1 MGECFPIVPVQM
13 GVAFPSL
20 SLSVALSL
28 KPTHIE
34 LKYFRDAVQSI
45 ESPHRDKR
53 GASKVANEVLK
64 KGGEVASD
72 VSGEMRGFD
81 FEGMR
86 FGVKAWRASASDARE
101 HGSPAVP
108 IVLVHGFAQQA
119 STWDDTARL
128 LANAGAE
135 CFGFELAGHGAGA
148 CSAGGDPAERPDFF
162 DLCFQARALLAFCR
176 VVARDA
182 GVAPVLVGYSMG
194 GRVALQAAC
203 LAADDLRDGGELNRI
218 SLRSSAAFASR
229 NRACHLDAAAGDLRD
244 GDQFDRIS
252 LRSFAAFAPCGRT
265 GRLDMAESGQWDT
278 AATPVGDAARISVA
292 APFSALVLESAG
304 TGPADDAA
312 REALRERNFA
322 WAARVRDEGVSAFM
336 DWWAGLPLFES
347 QRNLANDQQERLRA
361 GRLANDAESLALS
374 FERAGAHVMP
384 SKQETVRALCEL
396 SRRGI
401 PVSYLAGELDAKY
414 CKVLADLQAE
424 SQGAVSCRVV
434 PAAGHSI
441 HLEQSEAFNA
451 ILEEVV
457 ESCTPKPAAP

>member
-45 ESPHRDKR
+45 ESSHRDER
-53 GASKVANEVLK
+53 GASKVSNEVLK
-64 KGGEVASD
+64 KGGEVASE
-72 VSGEMRGFD
+72 VSGDTRSFD

-101 HGSPAVP
+101 GGASAVP

-119 STWDDTARL
+119 STWDYAARL
-128 LANAGAE
+128 LANAGVE

-162 DLCFQARALLAFCR
+162 DLCFQARALLAFCG
-176 VVARDA
+176 VVARDV

-194 GRVALQAAC
+194 GRVVLQAAC
-203 LAADDLRDGGELNRI
+203 LVAGDLRDGEFGRAALG
-218 SLRSSAAFASR
+218 SSAAFASR
-229 NRACHLDAAAGDLRD
+229 NRACYLDAAAGDLRD
-244 GDQFDRIS
+244 GDQLDRIS
-252 LRSFAAFAPCGRT
+252 LRSSAAFAPCGRDR
-265 GRLDMAESGQWDT
+265 RLDAI
-278 AATPVGDAARISVA
+278 AALI
-292 APFSALVLESAG
+292 LESAG
-304 TGPADDAA
+304 LGPVDDAA

-336 DWWAGLPLFES
+336 DWWTGLPLFES
-347 QRNLANDQQERLRA
+347 QRNLNDDQRERLRA
-361 GRLANDAESLALS
+361 GRLANDKESLALS
-374 FERAGAHVMP
+374 FERAGAHAMP
-384 SKQETVRALCEL
+384 SQGESIRALCEL
-396 SRRGI
+396 AAQGI

-414 CKVLADLQAE
+414 CKVLADLRAE
-424 SQGAVSCRVV
+424 SQGAISCRVV
-434 PAAGHSI
+434 PAAGHNI
-441 HLEQSEAFNA
+441 HLEQPRAFGA

>member
-13 GVAFPSL
+13 GVAFPS
-20 SLSVALSL
+20 LSL

-45 ESPHRDKR
+45 ESSHRDKR
-53 GASKVANEVLK
+53 GVSKVANEVLK
-64 KGGEVASD
+64 KGGEVASE
-72 VSGEMRGFD
+72 VPGETSGFD

-101 HGSPAVP
+101 GGASAVP

-119 STWDDTARL
+119 STWDDAAQL
-128 LANAGAE
+128 LANAGVE

-203 LAADDLRDGGELNRI
+203 LAADDLQD
-218 SLRSSAAFASR
+218 
-229 NRACHLDAAAGDLRD
+229 GDLRD
-244 GDQFDRIS
+244 GDQLDRIS
-252 LRSFAAFAPCGRT
+252 LRSSAAFAPCGRT
-265 GRLDMAESGQWDT
+265 GRLDMAEFGQRDT
-278 AATPVGDAARISVA
+278 AATPVGDAARMSAA

-304 TGPADDAA
+304 LGPVDDAA

-322 WAARVRDEGVSAFM
+322 WAARVRGDGVSAFM

-347 QRNLANDQQERLRA
+347 QRNLNDDQRERLRA

-374 FERAGAHVMP
+374 FERAGAHAMP
-384 SKQETVRALCEL
+384 SQGESIRALCEL
-396 SRRGI
+396 AAQGI

-414 CKVLADLQAE
+414 CKVLADLRAE
-424 SQGAVSCRVV
+424 SQGAISCRIV
-434 PAAGHSI
+434 PAAGHNI
-441 HLEQSEAFNA
+441 HLEQPRAFGA

>member
-1 MGECFPIVPVQM
+1 M
-13 GVAFPSL
+13 
-20 SLSVALSL
+20 
-28 KPTHIE
+28 
-34 LKYFRDAVQSI
+34 
-45 ESPHRDKR
+45 
-53 GASKVANEVLK
+53 ANEVLK
-64 KGGEVASD
+64 KGGEVASE
-72 VSGEMRGFD
+72 VSGETRGFD
-81 FEGMR
+81 FEGTR

-101 HGSPAVP
+101 SGSPTVP

-119 STWDDTARL
+119 STWDDVARL
-128 LANAGAE
+128 LADAGAR

-203 LAADDLRDGGELNRI
+203 LAAGDLRGGGELNRI
-218 SLRSSAAFASR
+218 SLRSSAAFAP
-229 NRACHLDAAAGDLRD
+229 C
-244 GDQFDRIS
+244 DRT
-252 LRSFAAFAPCGRT
+252 R
-265 GRLDMAESGQWDT
+265 RLDVAGACQRDV
-278 AATPVGDAARISVA
+278 AANVARMSAA

-322 WAARVRDEGVSAFM
+322 WAARVRGEGVSAFM

-347 QRNLANDQQERLRA
+347 QQHLPAELRERLRA
-361 GRLANDAESLALS
+361 GRLANDKESLALS
-374 FERAGAHVMP
+374 FERAGAHAMP
-384 SKQETVRALCEL
+384 SQGESIRALCEL
-396 SRRGI
+396 AAKGI

-414 CKVLADLQAE
+414 CKVLADLRAE
-424 SQGAVSCRVV
+424 SQGAVSCRIV
-434 PAAGHSI
+434 PAAGHNI
-441 HLEQSEAFNA
+441 HLEQPRAFGA

>member
-1 MGECFPIVPVQM
+1 M
-13 GVAFPSL
+13 
-20 SLSVALSL
+20 
-28 KPTHIE
+28 
-34 LKYFRDAVQSI
+34 QSI
-45 ESPHRDKR
+45 ESSHRDKR

-64 KGGEVASD
+64 KGGEVASE
-72 VSGEMRGFD
+72 VSGDTRSFD

-101 HGSPAVP
+101 GGASAVP

-119 STWDDTARL
+119 STWDDVARL
-128 LANAGAE
+128 LADAGARR
-135 CFGFELAGHGAGA
+135 FGFELAGHGAGA
-148 CSAGGDPAERPDFF
+148 CFAGGDPAERPDFF

-203 LAADDLRDGGELNRI
+203 LAADDLRDGGELDRI
-218 SLRSSAAFASR
+218 SLRSSAV
-229 NRACHLDAAAGDLRD
+229 
-244 GDQFDRIS
+244 
-252 LRSFAAFAPCGRT
+252 FAPCDRT
-265 GRLDMAESGQWDT
+265 GCLDVAGSGQRDT
-278 AATPVGDAARISVA
+278 AATPVGDAARMSAA

-304 TGPADDAA
+304 LGSVDDAA
-312 REALRERNFA
+312 REALHERNFA

-347 QRNLANDQQERLRA
+347 QQHLPAEQQKRLRV
-361 GRLANDAESLALS
+361 GRLANDAELLALS

-384 SKQETVRALCEL
+384 PKQETIRALCEL
-396 SRRGI
+396 AARGI

-414 CKVLADLQAE
+414 CKVASTLQAE
-424 SQGAVSCRVV
+424 SQGAISCRIV
-434 PAAGHSI
+434 PAAGHNI
-441 HLEQSEAFNA
+441 HLEQPRAFGA

>member
-1 MGECFPIVPVQM
+1 M
-13 GVAFPSL
+13 
-20 SLSVALSL
+20 
-28 KPTHIE
+28 
-34 LKYFRDAVQSI
+34 
-45 ESPHRDKR
+45 
-53 GASKVANEVLK
+53 ANEVLK
-64 KGGEVASD
+64 KGSEVASE
-72 VSGEMRGFD
+72 VSGETRGFG

-101 HGSPAVP
+101 GGTLSAP

-119 STWDDTARL
+119 STWDKVALSLSR
-128 LANAGAE
+128 AGVE
-135 CFGFELAGHGAGA
+135 CFAFELAGHGAGA

-218 SLRSSAAFASR
+218 SLRSSAAFAPR
-229 NRACHLDAAAGDLRD
+229 
-244 GDQFDRIS
+244 
-252 LRSFAAFAPCGRT
+252 GRT
-265 GRLDMAESGQWDT
+265 DRLDVTGVGQRDT
-278 AATPVGDAARISVA
+278 AATSAGDAVRMPA
-292 APFSALVLESAG
+292 AVPFSALVLESAG
-304 TGPADDAA
+304 LGPADDAA

-347 QRNLANDQQERLRA
+347 QRNLDDDQRERLRA

-374 FERAGAHVMP
+374 FERAGAHAMP
-384 SKQETVRALCEL
+384 SQGESIRALCEL
-396 SRRGI
+396 AAKGI

-414 CKVLADLQAE
+414 CKVASTLQAE
-424 SQGAVSCRVV
+424 YQGAVSCRVV
-434 PAAGHSI
+434 PAAGHNI

-451 ILEEVV
+451 ILGEVV

>member
-1 MGECFPIVPVQM
+1 M
-13 GVAFPSL
+13 
-20 SLSVALSL
+20 
-28 KPTHIE
+28 
-34 LKYFRDAVQSI
+34 
-45 ESPHRDKR
+45 
-53 GASKVANEVLK
+53 ASEVLK
-64 KGGEVASD
+64 KGGEVASE
-72 VSGEMRGFD
+72 VLGETRGFD

-86 FGVKAWRASASDARE
+86 FGVKAWRASASDARA
-101 HGSPAVP
+101 HGASTVP
-108 IVLVHGFAQQA
+108 IVLVHGFAQRA
-119 STWDDTARL
+119 STWDDTAQL
-128 LANAGAE
+128 LADAGAE

-148 CSAGGDPAERPDFF
+148 CSAGGDPAERSDFF
-162 DLCFQARALLAFCR
+162 DLRFQARALLAFCGA
-176 VVARDA
+176 VARDA

-203 LAADDLRDGGELNRI
+203 L
-218 SLRSSAAFASR
+218 
-229 NRACHLDAAAGDLRD
+229 AAGDLRD

-278 AATPVGDAARISVA
+278 AATPVGDAARMSAA

-322 WAARVRDEGVSAFM
+322 WAARVRGEGVSAFM

-347 QRNLANDQQERLRA
+347 QQHLPADQQKRLRV

-384 SKQETVRALCEL
+384 PKQETIRALCEL
-396 SRRGI
+396 AAQGI

-414 CKVLADLQAE
+414 CKVLADLRAE
-424 SQGAVSCRVV
+424 SQGAISCRIV
-434 PAAGHSI
+434 PAAGHNI
-441 HLEQSEAFNA
+441 HLEQPRAFGA

>member
-1 MGECFPIVPVQM
+1 M
-13 GVAFPSL
+13 
-20 SLSVALSL
+20 
-28 KPTHIE
+28 
-34 LKYFRDAVQSI
+34 
-45 ESPHRDKR
+45 
-53 GASKVANEVLK
+53 ANEVLK
-64 KGGEVASD
+64 KGGEVASE
-72 VSGEMRGFD
+72 VLGETRSFD

-86 FGVKAWRASASDARE
+86 FGVKAWRASASDARA
-101 HGSPAVP
+101 HGTSTVP

-128 LANAGAE
+128 LADAGAR
-135 CFGFELAGHGAGA
+135 CFGFELAGHGVGA
-148 CSAGGDPAERPDFF
+148 CSAGDCPAGRSGFF
-162 DLCFQARALLAFCR
+162 DLRFQARALLAFCGT
-176 VVARDA
+176 VARDA

-203 LAADDLRDGGELNRI
+203 LAVDDLRGGGELDRTA
-218 SLRSSAAFASR
+218 LRSS
-229 NRACHLDAAAGDLRD
+229 
-244 GDQFDRIS
+244 
-252 LRSFAAFAPCGRT
+252 AAFAPCGRT

-278 AATPVGDAARISVA
+278 AATPVGDAARMSAA

-322 WAARVRDEGVSAFM
+322 WAARVRGEGVSAFM

-347 QRNLANDQQERLRA
+347 QQHLPADQQKRLRM

-384 SKQETVRALCEL
+384 PKQETIRALCEL

-401 PVSYLAGELDAKY
+401 PVNYLAGELDAKY
-414 CKVLADLQAE
+414 CKVASTLQAE
-424 SQGAVSCRVV
+424 SQGAISCRVV
-434 PAAGHSI
+434 PAAGHNI
-441 HLEQSEAFNA
+441 HLEQPEAFGT

>member
-1 MGECFPIVPVQM
+1 M

-34 LKYFRDAVQSI
+34 LKYFRDAAQST
-45 ESPHRDKR
+45 ESPHWGKK
-53 GASKVANEVLK
+53 GTVKVASEVLK
-64 KGGEVASD
+64 KGGEVASE
-72 VSGEMRGFD
+72 VSGETRGFD

-101 HGSPAVP
+101 GDSPAVP

-119 STWDDTARL
+119 STWDDAARL
-128 LANAGAE
+128 LAGAGAE

-203 LAADDLRDGGELNRI
+203 LAADDLRDGDQLDRI
-218 SLRSSAAFASR
+218 SLRSSAAIASR

-252 LRSFAAFAPCGRT
+252 LRSSAAFAPCGRT
-265 GRLDMAESGQWDT
+265 GRLDMAESGQRDT
-278 AATPVGDAARISVA
+278 AATSVGDAARMSAA

-304 TGPADDAA
+304 LGPVDDAA
-312 REALRERNFA
+312 RGVCPCSKASSIFLLTSKNDSGWVVLPTMWNRLRSPSS
-322 WAARVRDEGVSAFM
+322 ARV
-336 DWWAGLPLFES
+336 L
-347 QRNLANDQQERLRA
+347 
-361 GRLANDAESLALS
+361 
-374 FERAGAHVMP
+374 
-384 SKQETVRALCEL
+384 T
-396 SRRGI
+396 
-401 PVSYLAGELDAKY
+401 
-414 CKVLADLQAE
+414 
-424 SQGAVSCRVV
+424 
-434 PAAGHSI
+434 
-441 HLEQSEAFNA
+441 
-451 ILEEVV
+451 
-457 ESCTPKPAAP
+457 

>member
-1 MGECFPIVPVQM
+1 M
-13 GVAFPSL
+13 
-20 SLSVALSL
+20 
-28 KPTHIE
+28 
-34 LKYFRDAVQSI
+34 
-45 ESPHRDKR
+45 
-53 GASKVANEVLK
+53 ANEVLK
-64 KGGEVASD
+64 KGGEVGSE
-72 VSGEMRGFD
+72 VSGETRSSD

-86 FGVKAWRASASDARE
+86 FGVKAWRASASGVRE
-101 HGSPAVP
+101 GGSPAVP

-128 LANAGAE
+128 LADAGAE

-148 CSAGGDPAERPDFF
+148 CSAGGDPAKRSDFF
-162 DLCFQARALLAFCR
+162 DLRFQARALLAFCR

-203 LAADDLRDGGELNRI
+203 LAADDLRGGDQFGRI
-218 SLRSSAAFASR
+218 SLRSSAAFA
-229 NRACHLDAAAGDLRD
+229 
-244 GDQFDRIS
+244 
-252 LRSFAAFAPCGRT
+252 PCDRT
-265 GRLDMAESGQWDT
+265 GRLDVAGVGQRDT
-278 AATPVGDAARISVA
+278 AATSAGDAVRMSA
-292 APFSALVLESAG
+292 AVPFSALVLESAG
-304 TGPADDAA
+304 LGPVDDAA

-347 QRNLANDQQERLRA
+347 QRNLDDDQRERLRA
-361 GRLANDAESLALS
+361 GRLANDTESLALS
-374 FERAGAHVMP
+374 FERAGAHAMP
-384 SKQETVRALCEL
+384 SQGESIRALCEL
-396 SRRGI
+396 AAKGI

-414 CKVLADLQAE
+414 CKVASTLQSE
-424 SQGAVSCRVV
+424 SQGAISCCVV

-441 HLEQSEAFNA
+441 HLERPEAFGA

>member
-1 MGECFPIVPVQM
+1 M
-13 GVAFPSL
+13 
-20 SLSVALSL
+20 
-28 KPTHIE
+28 
-34 LKYFRDAVQSI
+34 QSI
-45 ESPHRDKR
+45 ESSHRDKR
-53 GASKVANEVLK
+53 EASKVANEVLK
-64 KGGEVASD
+64 KGGEVASE
-72 VSGEMRGFD
+72 VSGETHGFD

-86 FGVKAWRASASDARE
+86 FGVKAWRASASDARA
-101 HGSPAVP
+101 HGVSTVP

-119 STWDDTARL
+119 STWDDAAHL
-128 LANAGAE
+128 LSDAGAE
-135 CFGFELAGHGAGA
+135 CFGFELAGHGVGA
-148 CSAGGDPAERPDFF
+148 CSAGGDPTERPDFF

-176 VVARDA
+176 IVARDA

-203 LAADDLRDGGELNRI
+203 LAADDLRGGGELDRI
-218 SLRSSAAFASR
+218 SLRSS
-229 NRACHLDAAAGDLRD
+229 
-244 GDQFDRIS
+244 
-252 LRSFAAFAPCGRT
+252 AAFAPCGRT
-265 GRLDMAESGQWDT
+265 GRLDMAESGQRDT
-278 AATPVGDAARISVA
+278 AATPVGDAARMSAA

-347 QRNLANDQQERLRA
+347 QRNLDDDQRERLRA

-374 FERAGAHVMP
+374 FERAGAHAMP
-384 SKQETVRALCEL
+384 SKQETVHVLCEL

-401 PVSYLAGELDAKY
+401 PVSYLAGEFDAKY
-414 CKVLADLQAE
+414 CKVASTLRAE
-424 SQGAVSCRVV
+424 SQGAISCRIVA
-434 PAAGHSI
+434 AAGHNI
-441 HLEQSEAFNA
+441 HLEQPRAFGA

>member
-1 MGECFPIVPVQM
+1 M
-13 GVAFPSL
+13 
-20 SLSVALSL
+20 
-28 KPTHIE
+28 
-34 LKYFRDAVQSI
+34 
-45 ESPHRDKR
+45 
-53 GASKVANEVLK
+53 ANEVLK
-64 KGGEVASD
+64 KGGEVASE
-72 VSGEMRGFD
+72 VLGETRSFD

-101 HGSPAVP
+101 GGASAVP

-119 STWDDTARL
+119 SNWDDAAHL
-128 LANAGAE
+128 LADAGAE

-203 LAADDLRDGGELNRI
+203 LAAGDLRGGDQLDRI
-218 SLRSSAAFASR
+218 SLRSSAAFAPCDR
-229 NRACHLDAAAGDLRD
+229 TGRLDTTASDPRD
-244 GDQFDRIS
+244 GDQLDRIS
-252 LRSFAAFAPCGRT
+252 LRSSAAFAPCGRT
-265 GRLDMAESGQWDT
+265 GRLDVAGDGQRDT
-278 AATPVGDAARISVA
+278 AATPVGDAARMSAA

-347 QRNLANDQQERLRA
+347 QRNLDDDQRERLRT
-361 GRLANDAESLALS
+361 GRLANDTESLALS
-374 FERAGAHVMP
+374 FERAGAHAM
-384 SKQETVRALCEL
+384 SSQGESIRTLCEL
-396 SRRGI
+396 AAKGI

-414 CKVLADLQAE
+414 CKILADLRAD
-424 SQGAVSCRVV
+424 SHDAVSCRAV
-434 PAAGHSI
+434 PCAGHNI
-441 HLEQSEAFNA
+441 HLEQPEMFAS
-451 ILEEVV
+451 ILREVV
-457 ESCTPKPAAP
+457 ESCTPEPAAP

>member
-1 MGECFPIVPVQM
+1 MLRFCGSLLVCCRYAGEYLFIVPGQRGAV
-13 GVAFPSL
+13 FPSL
-20 SLSVALSL
+20 SLSVALLL
-28 KPTHIE
+28 KPEHIE

-53 GASKVANEVLK
+53 GASKVASDVLK
-64 KGGEVASD
+64 KGGEVASE
-72 VSGEMRGFD
+72 VSGETRSFD

-86 FGVKAWRASASDARE
+86 FGVKAWRASAPDARE
-101 HGSPAVP
+101 GGTLSAP

-119 STWDDTARL
+119 STWDKVALSLSR
-128 LANAGAE
+128 AGVE
-135 CFGFELAGHGAGA
+135 CFAFELAGHGAGA

-182 GVAPVLVGYSMG
+182 DVAPVLVGYSMG

-218 SLRSSAAFASR
+218 SLRSSAAFAPCD
-229 NRACHLDAAAGDLRD
+229 RAR
-244 GDQFDRIS
+244 
-252 LRSFAAFAPCGRT
+252 
-265 GRLDMAESGQWDT
+265 RLDVAGACQRDVT
-278 AATPVGDAARISVA
+278 ANAARVSA
-292 APFSALVLESAG
+292 AVPFSALVLESAG
-304 TGPADDAA
+304 LGPVDDAA

-336 DWWAGLPLFES
+336 SWWEALPLFES
-347 QRNLANDQQERLRA
+347 QRNLPVDQRERLRA

-374 FERAGAHVMP
+374 FERAGAHAM
-384 SKQETVRALCEL
+384 SSQGESIRTLCEL
-396 SRRGI
+396 AAKGI

-414 CKVLADLQAE
+414 CKVASTLQAE
-424 SQGAVSCRVV
+424 SHDAVSCRAV

-441 HLEQSEAFNA
+441 HLEQPEVFAS
-451 ILEEVV
+451 ILKEVV
-457 ESCTPKPAAP
+457 ESCTPEPAAP